1 LVERLRGRVFEFVE
15 DGALGIVRLDRLCDP
30 LDWPIRQPCGLPAA
44 EVGFDTAAGRG
55 ASRNRPRPTGT
66 AARVIAASASAAVA
80 ARRLDRRVG
89 AAIAVRVGAE
99 HAVVEV
105 VVGIGPERVIRIRI
119 EGVVDEVVVGVRPEQ
134 RADKSDHDR
143 KRAMP
148 PPLRVEEAALERR
161 VRQRARAGIAGGGHA
176 RKTLVAQNAA
186 GAGARRTGRAG
197 AARRLRN
204 DAVGWIRRNHGL
216 RSPALLWSRA
226 RPLILLNRM
235 LLRSHVLLWSGA
247 ARLVLLN
254 DPLLRSNVLLWRD
267 VAAAVPGGG
276 RCCCGSAGRASLRCH
291 ILPPR

>member
-1 LVERLRGRVFEFVE
+1 
-15 DGALGIVRLDRLCDP
+15 
-30 LDWPIRQPCGLPAA
+30 
-44 EVGFDTAAGRG
+44 
-55 ASRNRPRPTGT
+55 
-66 AARVIAASASAAVA
+66 
-80 ARRLDRRVG
+80 
-89 AAIAVRVGAE
+89 IAVRVGAE

-176 RKTLVAQNAA
+176 GKTLVAQTAA
-186 GAGARRTGRAG
+186 GEGGGVTGRGGAG
-197 AARRLRN
+197 RRLRN
-204 DAVGWIRRNHGL
+204 DAVHLILRNHGL

-226 RPLILLNRM
+226 RRLILLNRM

-276 RCCCGSAGRASLRCH
+276 RSCCGSAARASLRCQ
-291 ILPPR
+291 ILPLAGLGNSCARAAADIAAAHLRLLGGSRRAPRRRRVPRHGRSCAAGRTREMLRRRTRRLRRARR

>member
-1 LVERLRGRVFEFVE
+1 MASSLWPMASIRPVGVLGSAVGQTALSWSSACAIAFLSSSRMARWASVE
-15 DGALGIVRLDRLCDP
+15 P
-30 LDWPIRQPCGLPAA
+30 NDWPIRQPCGLPAA

-66 AARVIAASASAAVA
+66 AARVIAASVSAAVA

-186 GAGARRTGRAG
+186 GEGAR
-197 AARRLRN
+197 
-204 DAVGWIRRNHGL
+204 V
-216 RSPALLWSRA
+216 
-226 RPLILLNRM
+226 
-235 LLRSHVLLWSGA
+235 
-247 ARLVLLN
+247 
-254 DPLLRSNVLLWRD
+254 
-267 VAAAVPGGG
+267 
-276 RCCCGSAGRASLRCH
+276 
-291 ILPPR
+291 